1 MSSSWSFVPPT
12 LHSSFLLPRP
22 QLSPSFHPNFKWNRL
37 SIRKNKVTLLL
48 FPTVRYLA
56 LLLTSFEFAQLQA
69 PRCVSPKTQSSQ
81 LDKFALLLQYGA
93 ILAAVEAPSALAVTG
108 NNTEE
113 DLVTTLIS
121 GGIVAVFYLFVIP
134 PIIMNWLRLR
144 WYKRKFFETYLQFM
158 CVFIFFPG
166 LMLWAPFLNFRK
178 FPRDPTMEYPWS
190 TPKDDVPLYKSR

>member
-12 LHSSFLLPRP
+12 LQSSFLLPRP
-22 QLSPSFHPNFKWNRL
+22 QLSPSVHPNFKWNRL
-37 SIRKNKVTLLL
+37 SSRKNKVTLLL
-48 FPTVRYLA
+48 FPTVRYLT
-56 LLLTSFEFAQLQA
+56 LLLTSFVFAQLQA
-69 PRCVSPKTQSSQ
+69 PPCVSPKPQSSQ

-108 NNTEE
+108 NNMEE

-121 GGIVAVFYLFVIP
+121 GGIVAVLYLFVIP

-144 WYKRKFFETYLQFM
+144 WYKRKFLETYLQFM